1 MGQVQREKMKNVDVN
16 ILFEMP
22 VVTKSGDVKQALGKM
37 FNRRLNLRSN
47 LGSQKF

>member
-1 MGQVQREKMKNVDVN
+1 MGQVQREKMNVDVN

-37 FNRRLNLRSN
+37 FNRRRLNLRSN